1 MHPTTSYHLAQ
12 ARIADLRQH
21 AQRDTLAHAARR
33 GAASPARARRAGL
46 ADPGPPRADRV
57 RVRSSQ
63 MEIDHVHP

>member
-21 AQRDTLAHAARR
+21 AQRDTLARAARR
-33 GAASPARARRAGL
+33 DAASPARARRADV
-46 ADPGPPRADRV
+46 ADPAPPRADRL

>member
-1 MHPTTSYHLAQ
+1 MHPITSYQLAQ

-21 AQRDTLAHAARR
+21 AQHDTLARAARGARPARR
-33 GAASPARARRAGL
+33 GHAAPMW
-46 ADPGPPRADRV
+46 PTRADRV